1 MLLPFTK
8 EGKVLNEKPFIDY
21 EVQFNLIHR
30 IADDEGA
37 FLLRSED
44 NSLIIAQ
51 SNIKFPMW
59 VWVNPKA
66 KINIQKVIKKVHEVF
81 QKQESFKIV
90 STPEF
95 MSLFF
100 EKYKCQHRIEMEM
113 ESYQC
118 KGVVN
123 PKHTQGELTLPT
135 MDNLETIAEFCVG
148 FIYDGFGKNVS
159 KESQMESGKRLIQSG
174 NLYTLKVD
182 DEIVS
187 MANIAHR
194 SPRHGRINNVY
205 TPPTHR
211 KKGYASKLV
220 ADLSKLILEEGLTP
234 ILFTDLSNQTSNKV
248 YKDIGYTECGKVVNY
263 EVKKH

>member
-8 EGKVLNEKPFIDY
+8 LEKALNEKPFTDY

-37 FLLRSED
+37 FLLRSKE
-44 NSLIIAQ
+44 NNLVIAQ

-59 VWVNPKA
+59 VWVNPKT
-66 KINIQKVIKKVHEVF
+66 KIDILEVIKEIDKIL
-81 QKQESFKIV
+81 QGAESFQIV
-90 STPEF
+90 STSHF

-100 EKYKCQHRIEMEM
+100 ESYKCRHSIVMEM

-118 KGVVN
+118 KEVIN
-123 PKHTQGELTLPT
+123 PKCTQGELTLPT
-135 MDNLETIAEFCVG
+135 MENLETIAEFCVG
-148 FIYDGFGKNVS
+148 FIYDGFAKNVS
-159 KESQMESGKRLIQSG
+159 KESQMESAKRLIESG

-187 MANIAHR
+187 MANIPHR
-194 SPRHGRINNVY
+194 APRHGRINNVY
-205 TPPTHR
+205 TPPAHR

-220 ADLSKLILEEGLTP
+220 ADLSKMILKEGLTP
-234 ILFTDLSNQTSNKV
+234 VLFTDLSNQTSNKV
-248 YKDIGYTECGKVVNY
+248 YKDIGYAECGKVVHY
-263 EVKKH
+263 KVEK